1 MASFVDPWGVEVF
14 YDVYPVAHPRA
25 IVLLCHGLGEHAG
38 RYTHVAAALNSA
50 GYAAYAPDLRGHGR
64 TGVKQHDSNPDMLG
78 HLGPGGV
85 AATLDNITQ
94 LTEIIR
100 GEHPDVHIVLL
111 GHSMGSIYA
120 QKLIN
125 TRAADYAG
133 VVLTGTC
140 YRAPGY
146 MNAGNLNKNF
156 AIPGGTGHEWL
167 SREPEV
173 WKQFAA
179 DDWCFKADT
188 LKLFGLNN
196 SLQLFGTPSREMA
209 EVPILMM
216 IGEHDPLGGEKSVLK
231 LANAYTH
238 KAKQT
243 DVTVIVYPG
252 ARHEVFNETNRQEVI
267 DDLIAW
273 LTAHLPDAD

>member
-1 MASFVDPWGVEVF
+1 MASFIDPWGVEVF
-14 YDVYPVAHPRA
+14 YDVYPVANPRA
-25 IVLLCHGLGEHAG
+25 IVLICHGLGEHAG
-38 RYTHVAAALNSA
+38 RYPHVAAALNSA
-50 GYAAYAPDLRGHGR
+50 GFAAYAPDLRGHGR
-64 TGVKQHDSNPDMLG
+64 TGVKQHDNNAAMLG

-85 AATLDNITQ
+85 AAALDNITQ

-100 GEHPDVHIVLL
+100 GEHPEAHIVLL

-125 TRAADYAG
+125 SRAADYAG

-146 MNAGNLNKNF
+146 MNAGDLNKNF
-156 AIPGGTGHEWL
+156 RVAGGTGHEWL
-167 SREPEV
+167 SRDPQV
-173 WKQFAA
+173 WEDFKN
-179 DDWCFKADT
+179 DPWCLDAKT
-188 LKLFGLNN
+188 LTLFGLGNA
-196 SLQLFGTPSREMA
+196 LQLFGSPRRDMA

-216 IGEHDPLGGEKSVLK
+216 IGEKDPLGGEQSVLK

-243 DVTVIVYPG
+243 DVTVIIYPD
-252 ARHEVFNETNRQEVI
+252 ARHEVFNETNKQEVL

-273 LTAHLPDAD
+273 LTAHLPEAN